1 MLFKESNAEN
11 GLCDGEIREL
21 LEQSLDGE
29 DCKKVLII
37 PPDYTRCFSKAGFIT
52 NCFYHM
58 LESRGCHTDILI
70 AQGTHKPVSC
80 GQWEKMYGDIPY
92 SSMIPHRWREDTEK
106 IGHVP
111 DAFVKEVTE
120 GLWDRGFDVEINRR
134 LLDRTYDR
142 IISVGQV
149 VPHEVTGMSNHSKNL
164 FVGAGGSEMINYLH
178 MIGAVYGIER
188 IMGREDTPVR
198 RILDYSM
205 EHFMGGVPV
214 TFVLTVTTEAQGQ
227 TFTHGVYIGEER
239 SVLTKASAGSRKWN
253 IEYPDRDI
261 KKCVVYLDPEEF
273 TTTWVGN
280 KAIYRTRMAM
290 ADAGELLILAPGVE
304 RFGEDKKI
312 DEIISRYGYC
322 GRREVL
328 KLYGEHED
336 LRENMSAAAH
346 LIHGSSDGRFKITYA
361 VRKMTER
368 QIRNAHFQYAGYQE
382 MQERYHPGKLKP
394 GWNTMPDGEEIFYVS
409 NPALGLWAG
418 RERLK
423 DRESGNKT
431 GGEYA

>member
-1 MLFKESNAEN
+1 
-11 GLCDGEIREL
+11 
-21 LEQSLDGE
+21 
-29 DCKKVLII
+29 
-37 PPDYTRCFSKAGFIT
+37 
-52 NCFYHM
+52 
-58 LESRGCHTDILI
+58 
-70 AQGTHKPVSC
+70 
-80 GQWEKMYGDIPY
+80 
-92 SSMIPHRWREDTEK
+92 
-106 IGHVP
+106 
-111 DAFVKEVTE
+111 
-120 GLWDRGFDVEINRR
+120 
-134 LLDRTYDR
+134 
-142 IISVGQV
+142 
-149 VPHEVTGMSNHSKNL
+149 
-164 FVGAGGSEMINYLH
+164 MINYLH